1 MVTLTRFLSRFRRGD
16 ERGASAVEYALVTVL
31 IAIVIIGAVSVFGAR
46 TNGLFQKTCASM
58 PNYTGTT
65 C

>member
-1 MVTLTRFLSRFRRGD
+1 MARFPRGRRGD

-31 IAIVIIGAVSVFGAR
+31 IAIVIIAAVTVFAGK
-46 TNGLFQKTCASM
+46 TNGMFQKTCASI
-58 PNYTGTT
+58 PNYTGST